1 MTPAPRVL
9 LTRAH
14 SPSTPDSFGLSIE
27 ALGVEVV
34 PAPLTRTR
42 VDEEERRRALHDL
55 AGIKALGPLTGRPG
69 APEAW
74 ILLTSPRTIRV
85 LAGDAPAS
93 LGRLLGAARE
103 CGARIG
109 AVGEATARAVSGLGI
124 ECDLIGRGTGAD
136 LARALGRPGPG
147 SAARGAPAKIL
158 LPRSAS
164 GDPSLAAVL
173 AQAGWRVV
181 ERPIYD
187 TLPLDGAPDDRVR
200 TAWTDPGLLAAVITA
215 PSSLRALLR
224 LLGPARRGLPLVA
237 LGRTSAAAC
246 AELAP
251 ESPLFTAGAPTPNA
265 VADALSALLP
275 ARRNTRSEE
284 RR

>member
-1 MTPAPRVL
+1 MTPVPRVL

-14 SPSTPDSFGLSIE
+14 SPSAPDPFGLAIE
-27 ALGVEVV
+27 ALGVELV

-42 VDEEERRRALHDL
+42 VDEDERRRALQDL
-55 AGIKALGPLTGRPG
+55 ASVAAPDTGGDSR

-74 ILLTSPRTIRV
+74 ILLTSPRTLRV
-85 LAGDAPAS
+85 LAGDAPES

-103 CGARIG
+103 RGARIG

-124 ECDLIGRGTGAD
+124 ECDLIGGGSGAD
-136 LARALGRPGPG
+136 LARSLGRPGPG
-147 SAARGAPAKIL
+147 SADRGAPATIL
-158 LPRSAS
+158 MPRSAS
-164 GDPSLAAVL
+164 GDPALATGL
-173 AQAGWRVV
+173 TRAGWRVV

-187 TLPLDGAPDDRVR
+187 TLPLEGEADERVR
-200 TAWTDPGLLAAVITA
+200 DAWTDPGLLATVITA

-224 LLGPARRGLPLVA
+224 LLGPAPRGLPLVA

-251 ESPLFTAGAPTPNA
+251 DSPVLTAGAPTPNA

>member
-1 MTPAPRVL
+1 MTPSPRVL

-14 SPSTPDSFGLSIE
+14 SPSAPDPFGLAIE
-27 ALGVEVV
+27 ALGVELV

-42 VDEEERRRALHDL
+42 VDEDERRRALQDL
-55 AGIKALGPLTGRPG
+55 AAVAAPDTGGDSR

-74 ILLTSPRTIRV
+74 ILLTSPRTLRV
-85 LAGDAPAS
+85 LAGDAPES

-103 CGARIG
+103 RGARIG

-124 ECDLIGRGTGAD
+124 ECDLIGGGSGAD
-136 LARALGRPGPG
+136 LARSLGRPGPG
-147 SAARGAPAKIL
+147 WAARGAPATIL

-164 GDPSLAAVL
+164 GDPALVAVL

-187 TLPLDGAPDDRVR
+187 TLPLEGEADERVR
-200 TAWTDPGLLAAVITA
+200 DAWTDPGLLATVITA

-224 LLGPARRGLPLVA
+224 LLGPAPRGLPLVA

-251 ESPLFTAGAPTPNA
+251 DSPVLTAGAPTPNA

>member
-14 SPSTPDSFGLSIE
+14 SPSAPDPFGLAIE
-27 ALGVEVV
+27 ALGVELV

-42 VDEEERRRALHDL
+42 VDEDERRRALQDL
-55 AGIKALGPLTGRPG
+55 AAVAAPDTGGDSR

-74 ILLTSPRTIRV
+74 ILLTSPRTLRV
-85 LAGDAPAS
+85 LAGDAPES

-103 CGARIG
+103 RGARIG
-109 AVGEATARAVSGLGI
+109 TVGEATARAVSGLGI
-124 ECDLIGRGTGAD
+124 ECDLIGGGSGAD
-136 LARALGRPGPG
+136 LARSLGRPGPG
-147 SAARGAPAKIL
+147 SADRGAPATIL
-158 LPRSAS
+158 MPRSAS
-164 GDPSLAAVL
+164 GDPALATGL
-173 AQAGWRVV
+173 TRAGWRVV

-187 TLPLDGAPDDRVR
+187 TLPLEGEADERVR
-200 TAWTDPGLLAAVITA
+200 DAWTDPGLLAAVITA

-224 LLGPARRGLPLVA
+224 LLGPAPRGLPLVA

-251 ESPLFTAGAPTPNA
+251 DFPVLTAGAPTPNA
-265 VADALSALLP
+265 VADALSALLH

>member
-14 SPSTPDSFGLSIE
+14 SPSAPDPFGLAIE
-27 ALGVEVV
+27 ALGVELV

-42 VDEEERRRALHDL
+42 VDEDERRRALQDL
-55 AGIKALGPLTGRPG
+55 AAVAAPDTGGDSR

-85 LAGDAPAS
+85 LAGDAPES

-103 CGARIG
+103 RGARIG

-124 ECDLIGRGTGAD
+124 ECDLIGGGSGAD
-136 LARALGRPGPG
+136 LARSLGRPGPG
-147 SAARGAPAKIL
+147 SAARGAPATIL

-164 GDPSLAAVL
+164 GDPALVAVL

-181 ERPIYD
+181 EHPIYD
-187 TLPLDGAPDDRVR
+187 TLPLEGEADERVR
-200 TAWTDPGLLAAVITA
+200 DAWTDPGLLATVITA

-224 LLGPARRGLPLVA
+224 LLGPAPRGLPLVA

-251 ESPLFTAGAPTPNA
+251 DSPVLTAGAPTPNA

>member
-14 SPSTPDSFGLSIE
+14 SPSAPDPFGLAIE
-27 ALGVEVV
+27 ALGVELV

-42 VDEEERRRALHDL
+42 VDEDERRRALQDL
-55 AGIKALGPLTGRPG
+55 AAVAAPDTGGDSR

-85 LAGDAPAS
+85 LAGDAPES
-93 LGRLLGAARE
+93 LARLLGAARE
-103 CGARIG
+103 RGARIG

-124 ECDLIGRGTGAD
+124 ECDLIGGGSGAD

-147 SAARGAPAKIL
+147 SAARGAPATIL

-164 GDPSLAAVL
+164 GDPALAAGL

-200 TAWTDPGLLAAVITA
+200 AAWTDPGLLATVITA

-224 LLGPARRGLPLVA
+224 LLGPAPRGLPLVA

-251 ESPLFTAGAPTPNA
+251 DSPVLTAGAPTPNA

>member
-1 MTPAPRVL
+1 MTPVPRVL
-9 LTRAH
+9 LTRTH
-14 SPSTPDSFGLSIE
+14 SPSAPDPFGLAIE
-27 ALGVEVV
+27 ALGVELV

-42 VDEEERRRALHDL
+42 VDEDERRRALQDL
-55 AGIKALGPLTGRPG
+55 ASVAAPDTGGDSR

-85 LAGDAPAS
+85 LAGDAPES

-103 CGARIG
+103 RGARIG

-124 ECDLIGRGTGAD
+124 ECDLIGGGSGAD
-136 LARALGRPGPG
+136 LARSLGRPGPG
-147 SAARGAPAKIL
+147 SAARGAPATIL

-164 GDPSLAAVL
+164 GDPALATGL
-173 AQAGWRVV
+173 TRAGWRVV

-187 TLPLDGAPDDRVR
+187 TLPLEGEADERVR
-200 TAWTDPGLLAAVITA
+200 DAWTDPGLLAAVITA

-224 LLGPARRGLPLVA
+224 LLGPAPRGLPLVA

-251 ESPLFTAGAPTPNA
+251 DSPVLTAGAPTPNA

>member
-14 SPSTPDSFGLSIE
+14 SPSAPDPFGLAIE
-27 ALGVEVV
+27 ALGVELV

-42 VDEEERRRALHDL
+42 VDEDERRRALQDL
-55 AGIKALGPLTGRPG
+55 AAVAAPDTGGDSR

-85 LAGDAPAS
+85 LAGDAPES

-103 CGARIG
+103 RGARIG

-124 ECDLIGRGTGAD
+124 ECDLIGGGSGAD
-136 LARALGRPGPG
+136 LARSLGRPGPG
-147 SAARGAPAKIL
+147 SAARGAPATIL
-158 LPRSAS
+158 LPLSAS
-164 GDPSLAAVL
+164 GDLSLVAVL

-200 TAWTDPGLLAAVITA
+200 AAWADPGLLAAVITA

>member
-1 MTPAPRVL
+1 MTPVPRVL
-9 LTRAH
+9 LTRTH
-14 SPSTPDSFGLSIE
+14 SPSAPDPFGLAIE
-27 ALGVEVV
+27 ALGVELV

-42 VDEEERRRALHDL
+42 VDEDERRRALQDL
-55 AGIKALGPLTGRPG
+55 ASVAAPDTGGDSR

-85 LAGDAPAS
+85 LAGDAPES

-103 CGARIG
+103 RGARIG

-124 ECDLIGRGTGAD
+124 ECDLIGGGSGAD
-136 LARALGRPGPG
+136 LARSLGRPGPG
-147 SAARGAPAKIL
+147 SAARGAPATIL
-158 LPRSAS
+158 MPRSAS
-164 GDPSLAAVL
+164 GDPALATGL
-173 AQAGWRVV
+173 TRAGWRVV

-187 TLPLDGAPDDRVR
+187 TLPLEGEADERVR
-200 TAWTDPGLLAAVITA
+200 DAWTDPGLLAAVITA

-224 LLGPARRGLPLVA
+224 LLGPAPRGLPLVA

-251 ESPLFTAGAPTPNA
+251 DSPVLTAGAPTPNA

>member
-14 SPSTPDSFGLSIE
+14 SPSAPGPFGLAIE
-27 ALGVEVV
+27 ALGVELV

-42 VDEEERRRALHDL
+42 VDEDERRRALQDL
-55 AGIKALGPLTGRPG
+55 AAVAAPDTGGDSR

-74 ILLTSPRTIRV
+74 ILLTSPRTLRV
-85 LAGDAPAS
+85 LAGDAPES

-103 CGARIG
+103 RGARIG

-124 ECDLIGRGTGAD
+124 ECDLIGGGSGAD
-136 LARALGRPGPG
+136 LARSLGRPGPG
-147 SAARGAPAKIL
+147 SAARGAPATIL

-164 GDPSLAAVL
+164 GDPALATGL
-173 AQAGWRVV
+173 TRAGWRVV

-187 TLPLDGAPDDRVR
+187 TLPLEGEADERVR
-200 TAWTDPGLLAAVITA
+200 DAWTDPGLLAAVITA

-224 LLGPARRGLPLVA
+224 LLGPAPRGLPLVA

-251 ESPLFTAGAPTPNA
+251 DSPVLTAGAPTPNA
-265 VADALSALLP
+265 VADALSALLH

>member
-1 MTPAPRVL
+1 MTPVPRVL
-9 LTRAH
+9 LTRTH
-14 SPSTPDSFGLSIE
+14 SPSAPDPFGLAIE
-27 ALGVEVV
+27 ALGVELV

-42 VDEEERRRALHDL
+42 VDEDERRRALQDL
-55 AGIKALGPLTGRPG
+55 VSVAAPDTGGDSR

-85 LAGDAPAS
+85 LAGDAPES

-103 CGARIG
+103 RGARIG

-124 ECDLIGRGTGAD
+124 ECDLIGGGSGAD
-136 LARALGRPGPG
+136 LARSLGRPGPG
-147 SAARGAPAKIL
+147 SAARGAPATIL
-158 LPRSAS
+158 MPRSAS
-164 GDPSLAAVL
+164 GDPALATGL
-173 AQAGWRVV
+173 TRAGWRVV

-187 TLPLDGAPDDRVR
+187 TLPLEGEADERVR
-200 TAWTDPGLLAAVITA
+200 DAWTDPGLLAAVITA

-224 LLGPARRGLPLVA
+224 LLGPAPRGLPLVA

-251 ESPLFTAGAPTPNA
+251 DSPVLTAGAPTPNA

>member
-1 MTPAPRVL
+1 MTPVPRVL

-14 SPSTPDSFGLSIE
+14 SPSAPDPFGLAIE
-27 ALGVEVV
+27 ALGVELV

-42 VDEEERRRALHDL
+42 VDEDERRRALQDL
-55 AGIKALGPLTGRPG
+55 ASVAAPDTGGDSR

-74 ILLTSPRTIRV
+74 ILLTSPRTLRV
-85 LAGDAPAS
+85 LAGDAPES

-103 CGARIG
+103 RGARIG

-124 ECDLIGRGTGAD
+124 ECDLIGGGSGAD
-136 LARALGRPGPG
+136 LARSLGRPGPG
-147 SAARGAPAKIL
+147 SADRGAPATIL
-158 LPRSAS
+158 MPRSAS
-164 GDPSLAAVL
+164 GDPALATGL
-173 AQAGWRVV
+173 TRAGWRVV

-187 TLPLDGAPDDRVR
+187 TLPLEGEADERVR
-200 TAWTDPGLLAAVITA
+200 DAWTDPGLLAAVITA

-224 LLGPARRGLPLVA
+224 LLGPAPRGLPLVA

-251 ESPLFTAGAPTPNA
+251 DSPVLTAGAPTPNA

>member
-1 MTPAPRVL
+1 MTPSPRVL

-14 SPSTPDSFGLSIE
+14 SPSAPDPFGLAIE
-27 ALGVEVV
+27 ALGVELV

-42 VDEEERRRALHDL
+42 VDEDERCRALQDL
-55 AGIKALGPLTGRPG
+55 AAVAAPDTGGDSR

-74 ILLTSPRTIRV
+74 ILLTSPRTLRV
-85 LAGDAPAS
+85 LAGDAPES

-103 CGARIG
+103 RGARIG

-124 ECDLIGRGTGAD
+124 ECDLIGGGSGAD
-136 LARALGRPGPG
+136 LARSLGRPGPG
-147 SAARGAPAKIL
+147 SADRGAPATIL
-158 LPRSAS
+158 MPRSAS
-164 GDPSLAAVL
+164 GDPALATGL
-173 AQAGWRVV
+173 TRAGWRVV

-187 TLPLDGAPDDRVR
+187 TLPLEGEADERVR
-200 TAWTDPGLLAAVITA
+200 DAWTDPGLLAAVITA

-224 LLGPARRGLPLVA
+224 LLGPAPRGLPLVA

-251 ESPLFTAGAPTPNA
+251 DSPVLTAGAPTPNA

>member
-14 SPSTPDSFGLSIE
+14 SPSAPDPFGLAIE
-27 ALGVEVV
+27 ALGVELV

-42 VDEEERRRALHDL
+42 VDEDERRRALQDL
-55 AGIKALGPLTGRPG
+55 AAVAAPDTGGDSR

-85 LAGDAPAS
+85 LAGDAPES

-103 CGARIG
+103 RGARIG

-124 ECDLIGRGTGAD
+124 ECDLIGGGSGAD
-136 LARALGRPGPG
+136 LARSLGRPGPG
-147 SAARGAPAKIL
+147 SAARGAPATIL

-164 GDPSLAAVL
+164 GDPALATGL
-173 AQAGWRVV
+173 TRAGWRVV

-187 TLPLDGAPDDRVR
+187 TLPLEGAPDERVR
-200 TAWTDPGLLAAVITA
+200 DAWTDPGLLAAVITA

-224 LLGPARRGLPLVA
+224 LLGPAPRGLPLVA

-251 ESPLFTAGAPTPNA
+251 DSPVLTAGAPTPNA
-265 VADALSALLP
+265 VADALSALLH